1 MPESDPPADR
11 SRSAGSRLPGAD
23 NALLSLEHASDDELR
38 ASGDLHRGIRQAA
51 LNSTS
56 QVLSLDETGQY
67 ALVQTIQFGWLRVGG
82 PDPGRFTPLPGFPPG
97 QEAFWAAW

>member
-1 MPESDPPADR
+1 V
-11 SRSAGSRLPGAD
+11 AGAQILQV
-23 NALLSLEHASDDELR
+23 R
-38 ASGDLHRGIRQAA
+38 ASGGRLVRVLRTQTARYSDEPEWNI
-51 LNSTS
+51 LNSAS

>member
-1 MPESDPPADR
+1 M
-11 SRSAGSRLPGAD
+11 
-23 NALLSLEHASDDELR
+23 R
-38 ASGDLHRGIRQAA
+38 ASSGRLVRVLRTQTARYSDEPEWNI

-67 ALVQTIQFGWLRVGG
+67 VLVQTIQFGWLRVGG
-82 PDPGRFTPLPGFPPG
+82 PDRSRFTPLTGFPPG

>member
-1 MPESDPPADR
+1 MC
-11 SRSAGSRLPGAD
+11 SARKRP
-23 NALLSLEHASDDELR
+23 ASDEPEWN
-38 ASGDLHRGIRQAA
+38 I
-51 LNSTS
+51 LNSAS

>member
-1 MPESDPPADR
+1 
-11 SRSAGSRLPGAD
+11 
-23 NALLSLEHASDDELR
+23 
-38 ASGDLHRGIRQAA
+38 
-51 LNSTS
+51 
-56 QVLSLDETGQY
+56 VLSLDETDQY